1 MKRIITAVIAL
12 AALTSVYAESKA
24 VRISLTA
31 VEQAIRPSVNVDR
44 LRALGP
50 GALPF
55 LAAIYTESSEQD
67 RAVIAETFYDLGWK
81 SPEAKAA
88 LLRDIGTQ
96 NPTLRLQVQ
105 WALGRVSDDKDV
117 VDRLATIM
125 QNDPNP
131 LFRDKAACA
140 LAYDQIHLTEGEKVR
155 IYQKL
160 IAALSD
166 EKPQVRHIAILALS
180 IHTGQTKGFEPNASM
195 DERQKSIA
203 AWKKWVAEYTAN
215 L

>member
-1 MKRIITAVIAL
+1 MKRIITAVLAL
-12 AALTSVYAESKA
+12 AVLTPAHAGTKPTPVPRA
-24 VRISLTA
+24 T
-31 VEQAIRPSVNVDR
+31 VEQAVKPTINLDR

-50 GALPF
+50 GVLPA
-55 LAAIYTESSEQD
+55 LAAIYSESSEDD
-67 RAVIAETFYDLGWK
+67 RAALAETFYGLGWK

-96 NPTLRLQVQ
+96 NPSLRLQVQ

-140 LAYDQIHLTEGEKVR
+140 LAYDQIHLTEAEKVR
-155 IYQKL
+155 VYEKL

-166 EKPQVRHIAILALS
+166 AKPQVRHIAILALS
-180 IHTGQTKGFEPNASM
+180 IHTGQTKGFHAGGSLE
-195 DERQKSIA
+195 ERQKSIA
-203 AWKKWVAEYTAN
+203 TWKKWVAEYAAN

>member
-1 MKRIITAVIAL
+1 L
-12 AALTSVYAESKA
+12 E
-24 VRISLTA
+24 
-31 VEQAIRPSVNVDR
+31 R

-50 GALPF
+50 GVLPA
-55 LAAIYTESSEQD
+55 LAAIYTKSTEDE
-67 RAVIAETFYDLGWK
+67 RAVIAQTFYNLGWK
-81 SPEAKAA
+81 SPDAKAV
-88 LLRDIGTQ
+88 LLRDIDTQ

-140 LAYDQIHLTEGEKVR
+140 LAYDQIHLSEKQKVKL
-155 IYQKL
+155 YGKL
-160 IAALSD
+160 IEGLSD
-166 EKPQVRHIAILALS
+166 SKRQVRMIAIKALE
-180 IHTGQTKGFEPNASM
+180 IHTGQTKGFDPNGT
-195 DERQKSIA
+195 DEDRRNSITR
-203 AWKKWVAEYTAN
+203 WKLWLDTYEKN

>member
-1 MKRIITAVIAL
+1 MKRIILAIVAL
-12 AALTSVYAESKA
+12 MALTSVYAESRA
-24 VRISLTA
+24 VRVSRA
-31 VEQAIRPSVNVDR
+31 QVEQAIRPSINLDH
-44 LRALGP
+44 LRSLGP
-50 GALPF
+50 AVLPI
-55 LAAIYTESSEQD
+55 LATIYSESSESD
-67 RAVIAETFYDLGWK
+67 RAALAETFYSLGWK
-81 SPEAKAA
+81 SAEAKAA
-88 LLRDIGTQ
+88 LVRDIGTQ

-140 LAYDQIHLTEGEKVR
+140 LAYDQIHLTEAEKVR
-155 IYQKL
+155 VYQKL
-160 IAALSD
+160 ISALND

-180 IHTGQTKGFEPNASM
+180 IHTGQTKGYHANASAE
-195 DERQKSIA
+195 ERQKAIA
-203 AWKKWVAEYTAN
+203 VWKKWVAEYAAN

>member
-1 MKRIITAVIAL
+1 MKGIITALIAL
-12 AALTSVYAESKA
+12 AALTSAYAETKRMPIPRA
-24 VRISLTA
+24 M
-31 VEQAIRPSVNVDR
+31 VEQAIKPTINLDR

-50 GALPF
+50 GVLPA
-55 LAAIYTESSEQD
+55 LAAIYSESSEDD
-67 RAVIAETFYDLGWK
+67 RAAIAETFYGLGWK

-140 LAYDQIHLTEGEKVR
+140 LAYDQIHLTEAEKVR
-155 IYQKL
+155 VYQKL

-180 IHTGQTKGFEPNASM
+180 IHTGQTKGFHANASVP
-195 DERQKSIA
+195 ERQKAIA
-203 AWKKWVAEYTAN
+203 AWTKWVAEYAAN

>member
-1 MKRIITAVIAL
+1 MKRIAAVIAL
-12 AALTSVYAESKA
+12 AVLTSAYAETKQAA
-24 VRISLTA
+24 VSRVT
-31 VEQAIRPSVNVDR
+31 VQQAIKPTVNLDR

-50 GALPF
+50 GVMPAL
-55 LAAIYTESSEQD
+55 ASIYSESSEDD
-67 RAVIAETFYDLGWK
+67 RIAIAQTFYGLGWK

-96 NPTLRLQVQ
+96 NQSLRLNVQ

-140 LAYDQIHLTEGEKVR
+140 LAYDQIHLTETEKVR
-155 IYQKL
+155 VYEKL
-160 IAALSD
+160 IAALGD

-180 IHTGQTKGFEPNASM
+180 IHTGQTKGFQPNASVP
-195 DERQKSIA
+195 EREKAIA
-203 AWKKWVAEYTAN
+203 AWKKWVAEYAAN